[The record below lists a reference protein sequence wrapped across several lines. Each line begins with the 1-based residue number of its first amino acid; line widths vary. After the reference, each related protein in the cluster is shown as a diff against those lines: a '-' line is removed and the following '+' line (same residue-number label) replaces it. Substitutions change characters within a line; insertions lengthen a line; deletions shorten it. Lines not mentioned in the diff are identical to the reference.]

1 MAEKTAYLSFQ
12 PLAGRRVRWLSR
24 IMSAPEGI
32 DWSWAV
38 ATGGALSSH
47 QRRQLLTP
55 LVRTVVAYSTC
66 RARLALGRRGTGGV
80 DVDQLRWPDSALAR
94 AAEEEARECLSPDL
108 LAHSYRSYLFGL
120 SLAALDGARVDE
132 ELCYVACLL
141 HDLHLGASTPGRC
154 FAVVGGE
161 RAERFALD
169 RGEPPPRA
177 AAIGAAIAAHITVG
191 ASEDLS
197 DPGGFVSAGAFV
209 DVSGTR
215 IDELAP
221 GWVHELLTRHPRHDF
236 KRHLLKYWSDESAAV
251 PAGRARWLTRVA
263 GFPLLVRLA
272 PFPE

>member
-1 MAEKTAYLSFQ
+1 
-12 PLAGRRVRWLSR
+12 
-24 IMSAPEGI
+24 MSAPEGI

-38 ATGGALSSH
+38 STGGALSSR

-55 LVRTVVAYSTC
+55 LLRTVVSYSVC
-66 RARLALGRRGTGGV
+66 RTRLALGRRGTDGV
-80 DVDQLRWPDSALAR
+80 DIDRLRWPDSALAR
-94 AAEEEARECLSPDL
+94 AAEEEIRDTLSADIV
-108 LAHSYRSYLFGL
+108 AHSYRTYLFAL
-120 SLAALDGARVDE
+120 SLAALDGASVDE

-141 HDLHLGASTPGRC
+141 HDLNLAVPTPGRC

-161 RAERFALD
+161 RAEQFALA
-169 RGEPPPRA
+169 RGESAQRS

-221 GWVHELLTRHPRHDF
+221 GWVEGLLTRYPRHDF
-236 KRHLLKYWSDESAAV
+236 KRRLTTYFSDEAKAV
-251 PAGRARWLTRVA
+251 PAGRARWLNRTA
-263 GFPLLVRLA
+263 GFPILVRMA

>member
-1 MAEKTAYLSFQ
+1 
-12 PLAGRRVRWLSR
+12 
-24 IMSAPEGI
+24 MSAPEGI

-38 ATGGALSSH
+38 ATGGALSGR

-55 LVRTVVAYSTC
+55 LLRTVVAYSAC
-66 RARLALGRRGTGGV
+66 RTRLALGRRGAGGV
-80 DVDQLRWPDSALAR
+80 DIDQLRWPDSALAR
-94 AAEEEARECLSPDL
+94 DAEEEIRDTLSPDVV
-108 LAHSYRSYLFGL
+108 AHSYRTYLFAL
-120 SLAALDGARVDE
+120 SLAAIDGAQVDE

-141 HDLHLGASTPGRC
+141 HDLNLATPTPGRC

-161 RAERFALD
+161 RAEEFALKRD
-169 RGEPPPRA
+169 ESPERA

-221 GWVHELLTRHPRHDF
+221 GWVDTLLERYPRQGF
-236 KRHLLKYWSDESAAV
+236 KRHLLGYWSAEARAV
-251 PAGRARWLTRVA
+251 PAGRARWLNRTA
-263 GFPLLVRLA
+263 AFPILVRLA
-272 PFPE
+272 PFAE